1 MVFLALMAATLIS
14 EDLAGIGAGLLIR
27 EGRIGFWAG
36 VAACALGI
44 LAGDVGLW
52 YVGRISRGTVGR
64 WPVLSRRVQQLP
76 LDDMRQWLEEHAASS
91 MIASRFMPGTRLP
104 LISAPASLG
113 CLCGHLRHGRRSR
126 SCYGRRL

>member
-14 EDLAGIGAGLLIR
+14 EDLAAISAGLLIR

-52 YVGRISRGTVGR
+52 WAGRVSRRAVGR
-64 WPVLSRRVQQLP
+64 WPVLSRRLQRLP
-76 LDDMRQWLEEHAASS
+76 IDDMRLWLEGHAAGAK
-91 MIASRFMPGTRLP
+91 IASRFMPGP
-104 LISAPASLG
+104 G
-113 CLCGHLRHGRRSR
+113 CHL
-126 SCYGRRL
+126 

>member
-1 MVFLALMAATLIS
+1 MEREDALTVSRTVVDVTPAGRVVRVRSSGKRATITGRAGMVFLALMAATFIS

-52 YVGRISRGTVGR
+52 YVGRISRRIVGR
-64 WPVLSRRVQQLP
+64 WPVLVASP
-76 LDDMRQWLEEHAASS
+76 PTTAA
-91 MIASRFMPGTRLP
+91 R
-104 LISAPASLG
+104 
-113 CLCGHLRHGRRSR
+113 
-126 SCYGRRL
+126 